1 MTLLAIFTAKYN
13 MNDWKGEE
21 NLTEVRVWIII
32 DCYYFL
38 AFIISGIIF
47 VTVAYV
53 VKFNPTS
60 KDEELLL
67 MDENPWN
74 DKDTED
80 FLRHMKQEYFVFCYF
95 LTAFI
100 LDVILYFPGKDFG
113 AGVKDFNP
121 TKLILLFDM
130 FTRANNIII
139 LIVISSLK
147 MKIT

>member
-13 MNDWKGEE
+13 MNEWKGAE
-21 NLTEVRVWIII
+21 NLTELRVWIII

-47 VTVAYV
+47 VTTAYV

-80 FLRHMKQEYFVFCYF
+80 FLRHMK
-95 LTAFI
+95 
-100 LDVILYFPGKDFG
+100 
-113 AGVKDFNP
+113 
-121 TKLILLFDM
+121 
-130 FTRANNIII
+130 
-139 LIVISSLK
+139 
-147 MKIT
+147 

>member
-1 MTLLAIFTAKYN
+1 
-13 MNDWKGEE
+13 
-21 NLTEVRVWIII
+21 
-32 DCYYFL
+32 
-38 AFIISGIIF
+38 
-47 VTVAYV
+47 
-53 VKFNPTS
+53 
-60 KDEELLL
+60 

-100 LDVILYFPGKDFG
+100 LDVILYFPGKDYG
-113 AGVKDFNP
+113 GGVKDFNP
-121 TKLILLFDM
+121 TKKILLFDM

-147 MKIT
+147 MKITETRTRVIMGFLVIFDWIMLTLIYTTYKNSNFMEGQNMFCRVWT